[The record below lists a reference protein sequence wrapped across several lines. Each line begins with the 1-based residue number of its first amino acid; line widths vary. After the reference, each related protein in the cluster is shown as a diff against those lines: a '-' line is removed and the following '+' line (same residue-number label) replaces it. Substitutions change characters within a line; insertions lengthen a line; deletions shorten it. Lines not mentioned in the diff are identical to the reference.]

1 MNIYI
6 GNLDYNVKDAQLQ
19 ELFAQFG
26 AVTSVKVIT
35 DKMTG
40 RSKGFAFVEMQNDE
54 DAARAISE
62 LNGKPIKERQ
72 ITVSEA
78 KPKEE
83 KREFKPRRSF
93 NNNNNNRY

>member
-6 GNLDYNVKDAQLQ
+6 GNLDYSIKEQQLQ

-26 AVTSVKVIT
+26 EVTSVKVIT

-40 RSKGFAFVEMQNDE
+40 RSKGFAFIEMANAE
-54 DAARAISE
+54 DGTRAVSE
-62 LNGKPIKERQ
+62 LNGKPIKDRNV
-72 ITVSEA
+72 TVSEA
-78 KPKEE
+78 KPKTDN

-93 NNNNNNRY
+93 NNNNNRY